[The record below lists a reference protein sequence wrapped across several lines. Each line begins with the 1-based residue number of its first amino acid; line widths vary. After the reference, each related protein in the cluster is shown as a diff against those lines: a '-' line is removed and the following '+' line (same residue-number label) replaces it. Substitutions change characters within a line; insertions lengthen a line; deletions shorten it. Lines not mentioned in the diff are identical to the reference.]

1 MTDQFERTR
10 LLIGDR
16 GLAVLQESSVIVFGV
31 GGVGSF
37 AVEALARAGVG
48 KLTLVD
54 HDVVTW
60 SNLNRQLPALH
71 STVGQPKVE
80 VLKRR
85 IADINPRCVV
95 TTYREFYEAGNR
107 ELFFQEK
114 YDYVVDAIDKIKSKV
129 DLIEQCVRRKIPIVS
144 SMGAGNRLDPVGFRV
159 ADISETFSCPLAK
172 AVRKELRQKGI
183 EQGVKVVFSPKPC
196 APVVQRDASTERVP
210 GSISFVPPV
219 VGMILASVVVNDL
232 LAGNQ

>member
-10 LLIGDR
+10 LLIGED
-16 GLAVLQESSVIVFGV
+16 GLQVLRQASVIVFGV

-37 AVEALARAGVG
+37 AVEALARAGIG

-71 STVGQPKVE
+71 STVGQPKVA
-80 VLKRR
+80 VLRQR
-85 IADINPRCVV
+85 IADINPQCEVV
-95 TTYREFYEAGNR
+95 TWQEFYEAGNR
-107 ELFFQEK
+107 ELFFQAK
-114 YDYVVDAIDKIKSKV
+114 YDYVVDAIDKVKSKV
-129 DLIEQCVRRKIPIVS
+129 DLIEQCVIRKLPIVS

-159 ADISETFSCPLAK
+159 ADIADTFNCPLAK
-172 AVRKELRQKGI
+172 VVRKELRNRGI
-183 EQGVKVVFSPKPC
+183 GEGVKVVFSPKPC
-196 APVVQRDASTERVP
+196 AKVMRENSMTERVP

-232 LAGNQ
+232 LAKNR